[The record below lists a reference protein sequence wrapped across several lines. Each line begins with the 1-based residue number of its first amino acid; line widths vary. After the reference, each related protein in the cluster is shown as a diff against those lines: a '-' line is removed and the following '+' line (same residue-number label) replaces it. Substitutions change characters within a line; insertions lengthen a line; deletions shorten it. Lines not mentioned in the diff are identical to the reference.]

1 MINFQVKGGSMEGKD
16 NSVKLDMGHLEK
28 VSCKVGKLLR
38 KECRD
43 AIEAMYVLKGNLYV
57 LRRSLKEE
65 GVVLDNEAQLD
76 EELTGMIDKAI
87 SEDT

>member
-1 MINFQVKGGSMEGKD
+1 MERKD

-57 LRRSLKEE
+57 LRCSLNEE

-76 EELTGMIDKAI
+76 DELRNMIDKAMR
-87 SEDT
+87 EDE